1 MMIKEMLKKITLLLF
16 IFFTKIVWAETW
28 GTEYLK
34 FELPDAWNC
43 QSEETQYMCFPK
55 EAARR
60 KDALIVTAVKHQD
73 PKTDTLEKYY
83 DYLKKPKKVK
93 TPEGDE
99 ITSEVHLISYKT
111 INEVKWIDALHQSSE
126 VRDYYTRYLATIHN
140 SVVIVVAYSTSI
152 QKNILY
158 INDLRKMVDSLKITA
173 KIPKKTED

>member
-1 MMIKEMLKKITLLLF
+1 MNEMKKITLVFLMCLANMA
-16 IFFTKIVWAETW
+16 WAEMW

-34 FELPDAWNC
+34 FELPEAWSC

-55 EAARR
+55 EAAKR
-60 KDALIVTAVKHQD
+60 KDALIVTAVKLQD
-73 PKTDTLEKYY
+73 SKTDTLEKYY

-111 INEVKWIDALHQSSE
+111 IHEVKWIDALHQSSE

-140 SVVIVVAYSTSI
+140 SVVIVVAYSTSV

-158 INDLRKMVDSLKITA
+158 INDLRKMVDSLKVTA
-173 KIPKKTED
+173 KLPKKTED